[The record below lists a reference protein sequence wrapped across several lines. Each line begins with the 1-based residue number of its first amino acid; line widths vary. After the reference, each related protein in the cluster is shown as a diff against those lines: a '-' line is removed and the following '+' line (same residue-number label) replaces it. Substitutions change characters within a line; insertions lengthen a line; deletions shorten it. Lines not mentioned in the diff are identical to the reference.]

1 MLDSDVENRE
11 ARCAGRRSLH
21 RILNSEIPAEAL
33 DLAASILRLFLH
45 MCLRGDIAFVHSFA
59 GFDHGVSSAVVPS
72 KLKKEAL

>member
-1 MLDSDVENRE
+1 MCGTTIAAPNSEF
-11 ARCAGRRSLH
+11 
-21 RILNSEIPAEAL
+21 SEIPAEAL